1 MYINN
6 KKKWTA
12 KRFSDNRKF
21 NRWQSFLAACE
32 NRAIANGLFFN
43 YGYCRYCKDRKNIK
57 TSRNEARLFSR
68 VAKCEIRLFKSYGIQ
83 LVCWRYNSKSR
94 HTCNSCND
102 VWGEDRRFSR
112 ISEGG
117 YVIAK

>member
-1 MYINN
+1 MYID
-6 KKKWTA
+6 
-12 KRFSDNRKF
+12 KRNGQPNVS
-21 NRWQSFLAACE
+21 QI
-32 NRAIANGLFFN
+32 IANLTVGNRFWLPVKTGRLSTVYFSK

-68 VAKCEIRLFKSYGIQ
+68 VAKCEIRLFKGYGIQ
-83 LVCWRYNSKSR
+83 LVCWKYNSKSR

-112 ISEGG
+112 ISEGLLNMN
-117 YVIAK
+117 